1 MDKKIVKPSLSQKVT
16 KMQLKNLLEVSYPTA
31 RKEYQT
37 ILDSLALKRT
47 YLTIGDLILYG
58 ILT

>member
-1 MDKKIVKPSLSQKVT
+1 MVTKKKPSLTQKVS
-16 KMQLKNLLEVSYPTA
+16 KMQLKNILEISYPTA

-37 ILDSLALKRT
+37 ILDSLQIKRG
-47 YLTIGDLILYG
+47 YLIISDLIEYG